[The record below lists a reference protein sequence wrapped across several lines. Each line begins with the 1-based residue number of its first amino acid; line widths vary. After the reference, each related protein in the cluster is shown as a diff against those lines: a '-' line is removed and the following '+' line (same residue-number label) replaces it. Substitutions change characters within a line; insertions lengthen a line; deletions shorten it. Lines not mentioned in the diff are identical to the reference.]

1 MESGLMS
8 MTTLD
13 TTSFSK
19 RLRASYS
26 PRLLLSELLMKQ
38 WFEPIIPFTL
48 MLGLLMYFAA
58 TIPGYAGFDNFQSLM
73 RLFAEFGFVAL
84 GMAFCLIAGGIDL
97 SVGANFALCNFAALF
112 FLFVMGWPV
121 WLVSIATLG
130 VGIVIGGINGILIGY
145 IKARPFLT
153 TLVTLIILR
162 ASVNILSEKYATV
175 FATNSVESDAWD
187 YLGEGFVLGIPINA
201 AVLILVLIV
210 GHVFLSRSRYGWHLT
225 AIGASRKA
233 ARHAGIPVER
243 MLFATYVLSGALCA
257 TGGIFYAARQASADS
272 RTGVGWEF
280 QALTAVVLGG
290 ISLAGGKGTVW
301 RAMIGAIIIFALTN
315 GLVRMGIPGY
325 VTSGVIGIILLVAV
339 GIDVKWAKN
348 RGKAVQKIYVNPAQV
363 ALASAPSL
371 RRDSGTPF
379 AQNDRLLQAEA
390 IGLDQVEGPED
401 VILDRQDRVY
411 GGTRDGNIIR
421 FSGPNLEHR
430 EVFAHIGGRPLGMQ
444 FDKDENLIVA
454 VAGMGVYGVKPNGE
468 VFKIT
473 DETNRT
479 WYKLNDDSR
488 LRMADDLD
496 IGPDGKIWFS
506 DCTTRYEMT
515 TNTLDIIE
523 GRPNGRLVVYDP
535 ATNKTRTAINHFHF
549 PNGICVSHDGRS
561 VLVASTTLCQVFRYW
576 IEGPRK
582 GELELLIEHLPGF
595 VDNIN
600 RASDGN
606 YWVALVG
613 IRSPAFDLAMRKP
626 GFRLRM
632 AKQVPI
638 DEWLAPGLNHGCVLK
653 FTDAGD
659 VLESYWDPT
668 GVNHSTL
675 TSMREHKGYLYLGGL
690 ENNRIG
696 RIMLK
701 DADPTWSGF
710 EAYWGNKR
718 RDKG

>member
-1 MESGLMS
+1 MS
-8 MTTLD
+8 LVASDMIGTAE
-13 TTSFSK
+13 

-26 PRLLLSELLMKQ
+26 PRLLLSELLLKQ
-38 WFEPIIPFTL
+38 WFEPVIPFFL
-48 MLGLLMYFAA
+48 MLGLLTYFSVA
-58 TIPGYAGFDNFQSLM
+58 IPNYSGFDNFQSLM

-112 FLFVMGWPV
+112 FVFVMGWPA
-121 WLVSIATLG
+121 WLVCIATLI
-130 VGIVIGGINGILIGY
+130 VGIGIGAINGLLVGY

-162 ASVNILSEKYATV
+162 ASVNILGEKYATV
-175 FATNSVESDAWD
+175 FATGSVESDAWD
-187 YLGEGFVLGIPINA
+187 FIGEGFVAGIPINA
-201 AVLILVLIV
+201 AVLILVLLA
-210 GHVFLSRSRYGWHLT
+210 GHIFLSRSRYGWHII

-233 ARHAGIPVER
+233 ARHAGIRVER
-243 MLFATYVLSGALCA
+243 MLFATYALSGALCA
-257 TGGIFYAARQASADS
+257 VGGIFYAARQASADS

-280 QALTAVVLGG
+280 SALTAVVLGG
-290 ISLAGGKGTVW
+290 VSLAGGKGTVW
-301 RAMIGAIIIFALTN
+301 RAMIGAIIIFSLTN

-325 VTSGVIGIILLVAV
+325 ITSAIIGIILLVAV
-339 GIDVKWAKN
+339 GIDVKWTKN
-348 RGKAVQKIYVNPAQV
+348 RGKAVQKIYVNPARV
-363 ALASAPSL
+363 PLARPASLQRNSASPY
-371 RRDSGTPF
+371 
-379 AQNDRLLQAEA
+379 AQNDRLVNAEA

-401 VILDRQDRVY
+401 VILDRQDRLY
-411 GGTRDGNIIR
+411 GSTRDGNVIR
-421 FSGPNLEHR
+421 FSGANYAHR

-454 VAGMGVYGVKPNGE
+454 VAGMGVYGITPNQD
-468 VFKIT
+468 VFKVT

-496 IGPDGKIWFS
+496 IAPDGKIYFS

-515 TNTLDIIE
+515 TNTLDLIE

-535 ATNKTRTAINHFHF
+535 ASRKTQTLISHFHF

-561 VLVASTTLCQVFRYW
+561 VLVASTTLCKVYRYW
-576 IEGPRK
+576 VDGERK
-582 GELELLIEHLPGF
+582 GELEVLLDEIPGNC
-595 VDNIN
+595 DNIN

-606 YWVALVG
+606 YWLALVG
-613 IRSPAFDLAMRKP
+613 IRTPAFDLASRMP

-632 AKQVPI
+632 VKQTPI

-653 FTDAGD
+653 FTDKGK
-659 VLESYWDPT
+659 VLESFWDPT
-668 GVNHSTL
+668 GISHSTL

-696 RIMLK
+696 RIKL
-701 DADPTWSGF
+701 DGADPTWTGY

-718 RDKG
+718 RDGN

>member
-1 MESGLMS
+1 MS
-8 MTTLD
+8 MATSNMI
-13 TTSFSK
+13 SFSQ

-26 PRLLLSELLMKQ
+26 PRLLLSELLLKQ
-38 WFEPIIPFTL
+38 WFEPVIPFVL
-48 MLGLLMYFAA
+48 MVGLLVYFAA
-58 TIPGYAGFDNFQSLM
+58 TLPGYAGIDNFQSLM
-73 RLFAEFGFVAL
+73 RLYAEFGFVAL

-112 FLFVMGWPV
+112 FLFVMGWPT
-121 WLVSIATLG
+121 WLVALATLG
-130 VGIVIGGINGILIGY
+130 VGILIGGINGVLIGY

-175 FATNSVESDAWD
+175 FAINSVESDAWD
-187 YLGEGFVLGIPINA
+187 FLGEGFVFGIPINA
-201 AVLILVLIV
+201 AVLILVLLV
-210 GHVFLSRSRYGWHLT
+210 GHVFLSRSRYGWHIT

-257 TGGIFYAARQASADS
+257 AGGIFYAARQASADS

-280 QALTAVVLGG
+280 SALTAVVLGG
-290 ISLAGGKGTVW
+290 VSLAGGKGTVW

-325 VTSGVIGIILLVAV
+325 VTSGMIGVILLVAV
-339 GIDVKWAKN
+339 GIDVKWTKN
-348 RGKAVQKIYVNPAQV
+348 RGKAVQKMYVNPAQV
-363 ALASAPSL
+363 PLARAPSL
-371 RRDSGTPF
+371 QRGSDSPY
-379 AQNDRLLQAEA
+379 AQNDRLVDAEA

-401 VILDRQDRVY
+401 VILDRQDRLY
-411 GGTRDGNIIR
+411 GATRDGNVIR
-421 FSGPNLEHR
+421 FSGPNFEHR
-430 EVFAHIGGRPLGMQ
+430 EIFAHIGGRPLGMQ

-454 VAGMGVYGVKPNGE
+454 VAGMGVYGVRPNQE
-468 VFKIT
+468 VFKVT

-496 IGPDGKIWFS
+496 IAPDGKIYFS

-515 TNTLDIIE
+515 TNTLDLIE

-535 ATNKTRTAINHFHF
+535 STRKTRTLISHFHF
-549 PNGICVSHDGRS
+549 PNGICVAHDGRS
-561 VLVASTTLCQVFRYW
+561 VLVASTTLCKVYRYW
-576 IEGPRK
+576 IEGEKK
-582 GELELLIEHLPGF
+582 GQLEIVLDEIPGNC
-595 VDNIN
+595 DNIN
-600 RASDGN
+600 RASDGT
-606 YWVALVG
+606 YWLALVG
-613 IRSPAFDLAMRKP
+613 IRTPAFDLASRMP
-626 GFRLRM
+626 DFRLRM
-632 AKQVPI
+632 VKETPI

-653 FTDAGD
+653 FT
-659 VLESYWDPT
+659 ESGKVVESFWDPT
-668 GVNHSTL
+668 GISHSTL

-696 RIMLK
+696 RIKL
-701 DADPTWSGF
+701 DGADPTWTGY

-718 RDKG
+718 RGKA

>member
-1 MESGLMS
+1 MS
-8 MTTLD
+8 MTT
-13 TTSFSK
+13 SNMIGFSQ

-26 PRLLLSELLMKQ
+26 PRLLLSELLLKQ
-38 WFEPIIPFTL
+38 WFEPVIPFVL
-48 MLGLLMYFAA
+48 MLGLLAYFAA
-58 TIPGYAGFDNFQSLM
+58 TVPGYFGIDNFQSLM
-73 RLFAEFGFVAL
+73 RLYAEFGFVAL

-121 WLVSIATLG
+121 WLVCLATIG
-130 VGIVIGGINGILIGY
+130 VGTTIGAINGVLIGY

-162 ASVNILSEKYATV
+162 ASVNILGEKYATV
-175 FATNSVESDAWD
+175 FATNTVESDAWD
-187 YLGEGFVLGIPINA
+187 FLGEGFVFGIPINA
-201 AVLILVLIV
+201 AVLILVLLA
-210 GHVFLSRSRYGWHLT
+210 GHIFLSRSRYGWHIT
-225 AIGASRKA
+225 AIEASRNA

-243 MLFATYVLSGALCA
+243 MLFATYALSGALCA
-257 TGGIFYAARQASADS
+257 AAGIFYAARQASADS

-280 QALTAVVLGG
+280 SALTAVVLGG
-290 ISLAGGKGTVW
+290 VSLAGGKGTVW

-325 VTSGVIGIILLVAV
+325 ITSAIIGIILLAAV
-339 GIDVKWAKN
+339 GIDVKWTKN
-348 RGKAVQKIYVNPAQV
+348 RGKAVQKIYVNPARV
-363 ALASAPSL
+363 PLAPAPSL
-371 RRDSGTPF
+371 RRGSDSPY
-379 AQNDRLLQAEA
+379 AQNDRLINAEA

-401 VILDRQDRVY
+401 VILDRQDRLY
-411 GGTRDGNIIR
+411 GATRDGNVIR
-421 FSGPNLEHR
+421 FSGPNFEHR

-454 VAGMGVYGVKPNGE
+454 VAGMGVYGVKPNRE
-468 VFKIT
+468 VFKVT

-496 IGPDGKIWFS
+496 IAPDGKIYFS

-515 TNTLDIIE
+515 TNTLDLIE

-535 ATNKTRTAINHFHF
+535 ATQKTRTLISHFHF
-549 PNGICVSHDGRS
+549 PNGICVAHDGRS
-561 VLVASTTLCQVFRYW
+561 VLVASTTLCKVYRYW
-576 IEGPRK
+576 IEGEKK
-582 GELELLIEHLPGF
+582 GELEIVLDEIPGNC
-595 VDNIN
+595 DNIN
-600 RASDGN
+600 RASDGT
-606 YWVALVG
+606 YWLALVG
-613 IRSPAFDLAMRKP
+613 IRTPAFDLASRMP

-632 AKQVPI
+632 VKETPI

-653 FTDAGD
+653 FTEEGK
-659 VLESYWDPT
+659 VLESFWDPT
-668 GVNHSTL
+668 GISHSTL

-696 RIMLK
+696 RIKL
-701 DADPTWSGF
+701 DDVDSTWTGY

-718 RDKG
+718 RDKA